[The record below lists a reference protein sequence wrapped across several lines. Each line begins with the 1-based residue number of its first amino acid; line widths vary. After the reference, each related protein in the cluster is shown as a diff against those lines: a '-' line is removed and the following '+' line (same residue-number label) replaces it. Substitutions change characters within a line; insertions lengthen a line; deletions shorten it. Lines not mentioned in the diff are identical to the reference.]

1 MNSYT
6 LYLRSHNTGD
16 AINGISI
23 YQVAFLLETE
33 IPIEKMSVPIY
44 KFDDLKEYINR
55 QPGIYINKYNG
66 VFLEELTVGAMGYIS
81 SMFYDRTL
89 IINTNQFL
97 VSTRVLNG

>member
-6 LYLRSHNTGD
+6 LYLRSYNTGD
-16 AINGISI
+16 KLNGILI
-23 YQVAFLLETE
+23 YEVSFLLENE

-55 QPGIYINKYNG
+55 QTGIYISKCKG
-66 VFLEELTVGAMGYIS
+66 VFLKELTVGAMGYIS

-89 IINTNQFL
+89 IINTNQFP
-97 VSTRVLNG
+97 VSPGVLNG